1 MAITLDGTDGVT
13 TTGLTSNGI
22 DDNATSTA
30 ITIDSSQNVGIGT
43 AAPESIVHI
52 KDSGNVSTTLQIES
66 AASQYAPT
74 INFDGIVGASADY
87 LLGEINGSWDT
98 HTNVVSAIRFESGAD
113 TTNKD
118 DGLISFWT
126 SSSGPTLTEAMR
138 IDSSGNVG
146 IGTTTPNAAYALDVV
161 GNIRATNSAGST
173 IIVNRTSNP
182 GSVELQYSGTQTA
195 QFSAVSGGGVA
206 TYVGSTPTEAMRVDA
221 SGNVVIGSGGLDVSG
236 IGGTYQALNMRAG
249 SGYPV
254 LYGQTTATATNSP
267 GLQIIGATSGAS
279 AGGAAEFLGIIQ
291 IAAESDSS
299 TNAAGY
305 MTFHTGSGGSAPE
318 RMRITSSGEL
328 LIGPSVTGQVSLK
341 LNTVGSSYAEIEA
354 FNFGIGWD
362 KPLVL
367 QRQAGEVW
375 IGGTTDRG
383 LYNLQVNNTGIW
395 GQGSY
400 VNGSDARW
408 KDNVQTL
415 DCNCLDI
422 VNSLRSVSF
431 TYNEDS
437 GASDLITP
445 HLGFIAQEVEQ
456 AAGNHPWLS
465 GLVTED
471 PQGYKSM
478 AYQELIPVLTKAIQ
492 EQQAMIEDLK
502 SRLSAVEA
510 N

>member
-30 ITIDSSQNVGIGT
+30 ITIDASQNVGIG
-43 AAPESIVHI
+43 
-52 KDSGNVSTTLQIES
+52 
-66 AASQYAPT
+66 AASPSTNLHVSGTGLVQAKVEST
-74 INFDGIVGASADY
+74 DSVARLDLIAADGSISQINLGDASAVNAGLLRYDHSSDY
-87 LLGEINGSWDT
+87 MT
-98 HTNVVSAIRFESGAD
+98 FFTN
-113 TTNKD
+113 
-118 DGLISFWT
+118 T
-126 SSSGPTLTEAMR
+126 SERMR
-138 IDSSGNVG
+138 IDSSGSVG
-146 IGTTTPNAAYALDVV
+146 IGESNPSSYGKLVIKNDTSSGVSSSGSSSIWLLNSNTTANNA
-161 GNIRATNSAGST
+161 ST
-173 IIVNRTSNP
+173 IFFGDN
-182 GSVELQYSGTQTA
+182 
-195 QFSAVSGGGVA
+195 AVSAAGAINLINIDHTNEYGA
-206 TYVGSTPTEAMRVDA
+206 ISFDTR
-221 SGNVVIGSGGLDVSG
+221 GSGG
-236 IGGTYQALNMRAG
+236 YA
-249 SGYPV
+249 
-254 LYGQTTATATNSP
+254 
-267 GLQIIGATSGAS
+267 
-279 AGGAAEFLGIIQ
+279 
-291 IAAESDSS
+291 
-299 TNAAGY
+299 
-305 MTFHTGSGGSAPE
+305 E
-318 RMRITSSGEL
+318 RMRINHTGEL
-328 LIGPSVTGQVSLK
+328 LIGPSAAGQVSLK
-341 LNTVGSSYAEIEA
+341 LNTDGSSYAEIEA

-383 LYNLQVNNTGIW
+383 LYNLQVNNTGVW

-422 VNSLRSVSF
+422 VNSLRSVSY

-492 EQQAMIEDLK
+492 EQQAMIEELK
-502 SRLSAVEA
+502 AEVAALKGI
-510 N
+510 